1 MYFVNTYIHID
12 IGIDF
17 ERAFTYN
24 PGKYHPSQKPEALWG
39 GTQEG
44 LAVMQRQGDE
54 VLTTKQVADE
64 MKVSVRRVLK
74 WIKNGELV
82 ATDLGRDY
90 RIYRSDLEAFV
101 QQRRTRS

>member
-1 MYFVNTYIHID
+1 MS
-12 IGIDF
+12 
-17 ERAFTYN
+17 A
-24 PGKYHPSQKPEALWG
+24 PSRIIQANITPRQKPETLRVGA
-39 GTQEG
+39 QEES
-44 LAVMQRQGDE
+44 AVMQRQGDE

-101 QQRRTRS
+101 RQRRTRG

>member
-1 MYFVNTYIHID
+1 MSASSRIIQANITP
-12 IGIDF
+12 
-17 ERAFTYN
+17 R
-24 PGKYHPSQKPEALWG
+24 QKPETLRVGA
-39 GTQEG
+39 QEES
-44 LAVMQRQGDE
+44 AVMQRQGDE

-101 QQRRTRS
+101 RQRRTRG

>member
-1 MYFVNTYIHID
+1 VSASSRIIQANITP
-12 IGIDF
+12 
-17 ERAFTYN
+17 R
-24 PGKYHPSQKPEALWG
+24 QKPETLRVGA
-39 GTQEG
+39 QEES
-44 LAVMQRQGDE
+44 AVMQRQGDE

-101 QQRRTRS
+101 RQRRTRG